1 MNKFIAKIK
10 FLSDRSL
17 EMTFIYI
24 DKRLMTQKKHDFVY
38 FHSNT
43 YDFVIYSR
51 KVLHKGINSLRLPDG
66 NKYKANMKGVFDF
79 RNEKEMYSWLKKLH
93 RTLNE
98 MNENYTPFVKDPHY
112 NERPKRMILNG
123 EFWVL

>member
-10 FLSDRSL
+10 FKNERSL

-24 DKRLMTQKKHDFVY
+24 DKRMMTQEKHDYVY
-38 FHSNT
+38 FHSNS

-51 KVLHKGINSLRLPDG
+51 KGLHKGFNSLRLPSG
-66 NKYKANMKGVFDF
+66 KNYTPNMVGEFNF
-79 RNEKEMYSWLKKLH
+79 RNEREMYSWLKKLH
-93 RTLNE
+93 RTINE
-98 MNENYTPFVKDPHY
+98 MNDNYTPFVKDQY
-112 NERPKRMILNG
+112 YDQRPKRMILNG